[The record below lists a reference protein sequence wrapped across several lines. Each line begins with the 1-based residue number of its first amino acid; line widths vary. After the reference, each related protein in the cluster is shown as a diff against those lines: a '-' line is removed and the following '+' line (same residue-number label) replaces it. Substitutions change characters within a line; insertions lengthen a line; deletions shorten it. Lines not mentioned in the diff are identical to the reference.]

1 MEADDDIPA
10 TFASPACF
18 MHEVDPRYTGLPG
31 PLDRQ
36 AWTDVDRW
44 RRSERERLIAARLAV
59 PAEMRARQSEAI
71 AAGIVAE
78 IGDVRGRIV
87 SAYWPFRGEPDLR
100 PLLAEIAKRGGRT
113 ALPVVVEKGR
123 PLEFHLWQAGDP
135 LSRGVW
141 NIPIPAERN
150 RVLPDIVLS
159 PVVGYDAACYRL
171 GYGGGF
177 FDRTLATMPARP
189 RVIGLGYS
197 AARLRTIYPQ
207 LHDIAMDLIVTETGT
222 VRPAPQAEVSTVRA
236 LT

>member
-1 MEADDDIPA
+1 MDADDDIPA

-18 MHEVDPRYTGLPG
+18 MHEVDPAYMGLPDQ
-31 PLDRQ
+31 LDRQ
-36 AWTDVDRW
+36 TWTDVNRW
-44 RRSERERLIAARLAV
+44 RKGERERLIAARLAV
-59 PAEMRARQSEAI
+59 PAEVRAQQGEAI
-71 AAGIVAE
+71 AEGILAE
-78 IGDVRGRIV
+78 IGDVEGCIV

-100 PLLAEIAKRGGRT
+100 PLLSEVAKRGGRT

-150 RVLPDIVLS
+150 CVLPDIVLS

-177 FDRTLATMPARP
+177 FDRTLAAMPARP

-197 AARLRTIYPQ
+197 AARLATIYPQ
-207 LHDIAMDLIVTETGT
+207 LHDIPMDLIVTETGT
-222 VRPAPQAEVSTVRA
+222 VHPAPQAEISTVRA